1 MAQELIL
8 MADVEGLGL
17 EGQTVK
23 VTEGYA
29 RNYLL
34 PRKLATS
41 ISQAALKRLEK
52 NRLERESRQQK
63 DRVAAQ
69 ALAQALEQVS
79 CTITM
84 KVGDNDKLF
93 GSVNVND
100 IADALK
106 AQKIELDR
114 RKIHLAEP
122 IHELGVYT
130 IKVKLHPEVEASLKV
145 WVVGE

>member
-1 MAQELIL
+1 MALELIL

-17 EGQTVK
+17 EGQTVN

-34 PRKLATS
+34 PRKLAVP
-41 ISQAALKRLEK
+41 ISHAALKRLEK
-52 NRLERESRQQK
+52 NRQAREARQQNE
-63 DRVAAQ
+63 RSAAQ
-69 ALAQALEQVS
+69 ALAKAIEQVS
-79 CTITM
+79 CTITV

-93 GSVNVND
+93 GSVHAND
-100 IADALK
+100 IAEALK

-114 RKIHLAEP
+114 RKIHLADP
-122 IHELGVYT
+122 IRELGVYT
-130 IKVKLHPEVEASLKV
+130 VKVKLHPEVEASLKV

>member
-1 MAQELIL
+1 MAKELIL

-23 VTEGYA
+23 VSEGYA

-34 PRKLATS
+34 PRKLAAS

-52 NRLERESRQQK
+52 NRLERERRQQK
-63 DRVAAQ
+63 DRAAAQ
-69 ALAQALEQVS
+69 QTAQALEQIS
-79 CTITM
+79 CTIPV

-93 GSVNVND
+93 GSVNAND

-106 AQKIELDR
+106 AQKIEIDR

-122 IHELGVYT
+122 IRELGVYT
-130 IKVKLHPEVEASLKV
+130 VKIKLHPEIEASLKV

>member
-34 PRKLATS
+34 PRKLAAS

-63 DRVAAQ
+63 DRTAAQ
-69 ALAQALEQVS
+69 ALAQTLEQVS
-79 CTITM
+79 CTIPV

-93 GSVNVND
+93 GSVNAND
-100 IADALK
+100 IADTLK

-114 RKIHLAEP
+114 RKIHMAEP

-130 IKVKLHPEVEASLKV
+130 VKVKLHPEVEASLKV

>member
-1 MAQELIL
+1 MARELIL

-34 PRKLATS
+34 PRKLAAR
-41 ISQAALKRLEK
+41 INHAALKRLEK
-52 NRLERESRQQK
+52 NRLERDSRQQK
-63 DRVAAQ
+63 DRETAQ
-69 ALAQALEQVS
+69 ALAQAIEQLS
-79 CTITM
+79 CTITV

-93 GSVNVND
+93 GSVNAND
-100 IADALK
+100 IADTLK
-106 AQKIELDR
+106 AQKIDLDR

-122 IHELGVYT
+122 IRELGVYT
-130 IKVKLHPEVEASLKV
+130 VKVKLHPEVEASLKV

>member
-1 MAQELIL
+1 MAIELIL

-34 PRKLATS
+34 PRKLAAS

-63 DRVAAQ
+63 DRAAAQ

-79 CTITM
+79 CTITV

-93 GSVNVND
+93 GSVNAND
-100 IADALK
+100 IADTLK

-122 IHELGVYT
+122 IRELGVYT
-130 IKVKLHPEVEASLKV
+130 VKVKLHPEVEASLKV
-145 WVVGE
+145 WIVGE

>member
-34 PRKLATS
+34 PRKLAAS

-63 DRVAAQ
+63 DRTAAQ
-69 ALAQALEQVS
+69 ALAQTLEQVS
-79 CTITM
+79 CTIPV

-93 GSVNVND
+93 GSVNAND

-114 RKIHLAEP
+114 RKIHMAEP

-130 IKVKLHPEVEASLKV
+130 VKVKLHPEVEASLKV

>member
-1 MAQELIL
+1 MALELIL

-34 PRKLATS
+34 PRKLAVS
-41 ISQAALKRLEK
+41 VSHAALKRLEK
-52 NRLERESRQQK
+52 NRLEREARQQNE
-63 DRVAAQ
+63 RAAAQ
-69 ALAQALEQVS
+69 TLAQALEQVS
-79 CTITM
+79 CTIPV

-93 GSVNVND
+93 GSVNAND
-100 IADALK
+100 IAEALK

-114 RKIHLAEP
+114 RKIHLTEP
-122 IHELGVYT
+122 IRELGVYT
-130 IKVKLHPEVEASLKV
+130 VKIKLHPEVEASLKV

>member
-34 PRKLATS
+34 PRKLAAS

-63 DRVAAQ
+63 DRTAAQ

-79 CTITM
+79 CTIPV

-93 GSVNVND
+93 GSVNAND
-100 IADALK
+100 IADTLK

-114 RKIHLAEP
+114 RKIHMAEP

-130 IKVKLHPEVEASLKV
+130 VKVKLHPEVEASLKV

>member
-1 MAQELIL
+1 MALELIL

-17 EGQTVK
+17 EGQTVN

-34 PRKLATS
+34 PRKLAVPVS
-41 ISQAALKRLEK
+41 HAALKRLEK
-52 NRLERESRQQK
+52 NRLARESRQQNE
-63 DRVAAQ
+63 RAAAQ
-69 ALAQALEQVS
+69 ALAKALEQVS
-79 CTITM
+79 CTITV

-93 GSVNVND
+93 GSVNAND
-100 IADALK
+100 IADTLK

-122 IHELGVYT
+122 IRELGVYT
-130 IKVKLHPEVEASLKV
+130 VKVKLHPEVEASLKV

>member
-1 MAQELIL
+1 MTQELIL

-34 PRKLATS
+34 PRKLAAS
-41 ISQAALKRLEK
+41 VSQAALKRLEK

-63 DRVAAQ
+63 DRAAAQ

-79 CTITM
+79 CTIPV

-93 GSVNVND
+93 GSVNAND
-100 IADALK
+100 IADTLK
-106 AQKIELDR
+106 AQKIEIDR

-122 IHELGVYT
+122 IRELGVYT

>member
-1 MAQELIL
+1 
-8 MADVEGLGL
+8 
-17 EGQTVK
+17 VK

-34 PRKLATS
+34 PRKLAAS

-63 DRVAAQ
+63 DRTAAQ
-69 ALAQALEQVS
+69 ALAQTLEQVS
-79 CTITM
+79 CTIPV

-93 GSVNVND
+93 GSVNAND
-100 IADALK
+100 IADTLK

-114 RKIHLAEP
+114 RKIHMAEP

-130 IKVKLHPEVEASLKV
+130 VKVKLHPEVEASLKV

>member
-1 MAQELIL
+1 MALELIL

-17 EGQTVK
+17 EGQTVN

-34 PRKLATS
+34 PRKLAVP
-41 ISQAALKRLEK
+41 ISHAALKRLEK
-52 NRLERESRQQK
+52 NRQAREARQQNE
-63 DRVAAQ
+63 RVAAQ
-69 ALAQALEQVS
+69 ALAKAIEQVS
-79 CTITM
+79 CTITV

-93 GSVNVND
+93 GSVHAND
-100 IADALK
+100 IAEALK

-114 RKIHLAEP
+114 RKIHLADP
-122 IHELGVYT
+122 IRELGVYT
-130 IKVKLHPEVEASLKV
+130 VKIKLHPEVEASLKV

>member
-1 MAQELIL
+1 MAIELIL

-23 VTEGYA
+23 VNEGYA

-34 PRKLATS
+34 PRKLAVE
-41 ISQAALKRLEK
+41 ISHAALKRLEK
-52 NRLERESRQQK
+52 NKLEREARQQNE
-63 DRVAAQ
+63 RAAAQ
-69 ALAQALEQVS
+69 ALAKIIEQAS
-79 CTITM
+79 CTIAV

-93 GSVNVND
+93 GSVSAND
-100 IADALK
+100 IADTLK

-122 IHELGVYT
+122 IRELGVYT

>member
-1 MAQELIL
+1 MARELIL

-23 VTEGYA
+23 VSEGYA

-34 PRKLATS
+34 PRKMAVPVS
-41 ISQAALKRLEK
+41 HAALKRLEK
-52 NRLERESRQQK
+52 NRLARESRQQNEHA
-63 DRVAAQ
+63 AAQ
-69 ALAQALEQVS
+69 ALAQALKQVS
-79 CTITM
+79 CTITV
-84 KVGDNDKLF
+84 KVGENDKLF
-93 GSVNVND
+93 GSVNAND

-106 AQKIELDR
+106 THKIELDR

-130 IKVKLHPEVEASLKV
+130 VKVKLHPEIEASLKV

>member
-1 MAQELIL
+1 MAKELIL

-34 PRKLATS
+34 PRKLAAS
-41 ISQAALKRLEK
+41 VSNAALKRLEK

-63 DRVAAQ
+63 DRAAAQ
-69 ALAQALEQVS
+69 TLAQTLEQAS
-79 CTITM
+79 CTIPV

-93 GSVNVND
+93 GSVNAND
-100 IADALK
+100 IADTLK
-106 AQKIELDR
+106 AQKIDLDR

-122 IHELGVYT
+122 IRELGVYT
-130 IKVKLHPEVEASLKV
+130 VKVKLHPEVEASLKV